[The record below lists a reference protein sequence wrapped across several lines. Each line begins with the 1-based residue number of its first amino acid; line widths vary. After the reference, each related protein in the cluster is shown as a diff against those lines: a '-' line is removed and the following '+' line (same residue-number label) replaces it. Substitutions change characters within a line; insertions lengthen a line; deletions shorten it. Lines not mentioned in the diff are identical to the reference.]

1 MSKELIYI
9 VDDEENIRELIEY
22 NLTKAGFIVKSFENG
37 ESFLEALED
46 SKPDLVCL
54 DVMLPDYDGIEL
66 CKKVRTSKRYNDMPI
81 ILLTA
86 KTTEFDTIIGLE
98 SGADDYIH
106 KPFSVN
112 ELIAR
117 IRSQIRRTFTS
128 SNSSKKDEVLIIGNL
143 LIDLAKR
150 TVMLGDKYI
159 ELTLKEF
166 ELLNLLAKGNGKVFT
181 RNELLEKI
189 WGYDYYGDTRTVD
202 VHIHS
207 LRKIIGDE
215 YILTVRGVGYKFI
228 S

>member
-1 MSKELIYI
+1 MSKELIYV

-22 NLTKAGFIVKSFENG
+22 NLKKAGYIVKCFSDG
-37 ESFLEALED
+37 ESFLESLQD
-46 SKPDLVCL
+46 NLPDLVCL
-54 DVMLPDYDGIEL
+54 DIMLPDYDGLDL
-66 CKKVRTSKRYNDMPI
+66 CKKIRNNKKLKNLPI

-98 SGADDYIH
+98 SGADDYIG

-117 IRSQIRRTFTS
+117 IRSLLRRTIVAPIEK
-128 SNSSKKDEVLIIGNL
+128 NDVAIGNL
-143 LIDLAKR
+143 LIDVEKR
-150 TVMLGDKYI
+150 TVTINEKQV

>member
-1 MSKELIYI
+1 MSKELIYV

-22 NLTKAGFIVKSFENG
+22 NLKKAGYNIRTFADG
-37 ESFLEALED
+37 ESFLNSLQD
-46 SKPDLVCL
+46 NMPDLVCL
-54 DVMLPDYDGIEL
+54 DIMLPDYDGLEL
-66 CKKVRTSKRYNDMPI
+66 CKKIRASKKFKNLPI

-98 SGADDYIH
+98 SGADDYIG

-117 IRSQIRRTFTS
+117 IRSLLRRTVAS
-128 SNSSKKDEVLIIGNL
+128 PIEKDEVSTGKLS
-143 LIDLAKR
+143 IDVEKR
-150 TVMLGDKYI
+150 TVMINEKKV

-189 WGYDYYGDTRTVD
+189 WSYDYYGDTRTVD

-207 LRKIIGDE
+207 LRKIIGEE

>member
-1 MSKELIYI
+1 MSKELIYV

-22 NLTKAGFIVKSFENG
+22 NLKKAGYIVTSFADG
-37 ESFLEALED
+37 ESFLFTLED
-46 SKPDLVCL
+46 KVPDLVCL
-54 DVMLPDYDGIEL
+54 DIMLPDYDGLDL
-66 CKKVRTSKRYNDMPI
+66 CKKIRTSKRFKSLPI

-98 SGADDYIH
+98 SGADDYIG

-117 IRSQIRRTFTS
+117 IRSLLRRTVTS
-128 SNSSKKDEVLIIGNL
+128 PIEKNEVAIGKL
-143 LIDLAKR
+143 SIDVEKR
-150 TVMLGDKYI
+150 TVMINDKQV

>member
-1 MSKELIYI
+1 MSKELIYV

-22 NLTKAGFIVKSFENG
+22 NLKKAGYNIRTFADG
-37 ESFLEALED
+37 ESFLNSLQD
-46 SKPDLVCL
+46 NMPDLVCL
-54 DVMLPDYDGIEL
+54 DIMLPDYDGLEL
-66 CKKVRTSKRYNDMPI
+66 CKKIRASKKFKNLPI

-98 SGADDYIH
+98 SGADDYIG

-117 IRSQIRRTFTS
+117 IRSLLRRTVAS
-128 SNSSKKDEVLIIGNL
+128 PIEKDEITTGKI
-143 LIDLAKR
+143 LIDVEKR
-150 TVMLGDKYI
+150 TVMINEKQV

-207 LRKIIGDE
+207 LRKIIGEE

>member
-9 VDDEENIRELIEY
+9 VDDEENIRALIEY
-22 NLTKAGFIVKSFENG
+22 NLSKAGFIVKSYENG
-37 ESFLEALED
+37 KSFLEAIED
-46 SKPDLVCL
+46 TKPDLVCL

-117 IRSQIRRTFTS
+117 IRSLLRRTSNTS
-128 SNSSKKDEVLIIGNL
+128 ATSKEDDVLSIGNL
-143 LIDLAKR
+143 LIDLGKR
-150 TVMLGDKYI
+150 TVMLDNKYI

-166 ELLNLLAKGNGKVFT
+166 ELLNLLANGNGKVFT

>member
-1 MSKELIYI
+1 MSKELIYV

-22 NLTKAGFIVKSFENG
+22 NLKKAGYNIRTFADG
-37 ESFLEALED
+37 ESFLNSLQD
-46 SKPDLVCL
+46 NMPDLVCL
-54 DVMLPDYDGIEL
+54 DIMLPDYDGLEL
-66 CKKVRTSKRYNDMPI
+66 CKKIRASKKFKNLPI

-98 SGADDYIH
+98 SGADDYIG

-117 IRSQIRRTFTS
+117 IRSLLRRTVAS
-128 SNSSKKDEVLIIGNL
+128 PIEKDEVSTGKLS
-143 LIDLAKR
+143 IDVEKR
-150 TVMLGDKYI
+150 TVMINEKKV

-207 LRKIIGDE
+207 LRKIIGEE

>member
-1 MSKELIYI
+1 MSKELIYV

-22 NLTKAGFIVKSFENG
+22 NLKKAGYSVICFADG
-37 ESFLEALED
+37 ESFLSILQD
-46 SKPDLVCL
+46 NVPDLVCL
-54 DVMLPDYDGIEL
+54 DIMLPDYDGLEL
-66 CKKVRTSKRYNDMPI
+66 CKKIRASKKLKNLPI

-98 SGADDYIH
+98 SGADDYIG

-117 IRSQIRRTFTS
+117 IRSLLRRTVTS
-128 SNSSKKDEVLIIGNL
+128 PIEKNEVAIGKL
-143 LIDLAKR
+143 SIDVEKR
-150 TVMLGDKYI
+150 TVMINDKQV

-166 ELLNLLAKGNGKVFT
+166 ELLNLLANGNGKVFT
-181 RNELLEKI
+181 RNKLLEKI

>member
-1 MSKELIYI
+1 MSKELIYV

-22 NLTKAGFIVKSFENG
+22 NLKKAGYNIRTFADG
-37 ESFLEALED
+37 ESFLNSLQD
-46 SKPDLVCL
+46 NMPDLVCL
-54 DVMLPDYDGIEL
+54 DIMLPDYDGLEL
-66 CKKVRTSKRYNDMPI
+66 CKKIRASKKFKNLPI

-98 SGADDYIH
+98 SGADDYIG

-117 IRSQIRRTFTS
+117 IRSLLRRTVAS
-128 SNSSKKDEVLIIGNL
+128 PIEKDEITAGKIS
-143 LIDLAKR
+143 IDVEKR
-150 TVMLGDKYI
+150 TVMINEKKV

-207 LRKIIGDE
+207 LRKIIGEE

>member
-1 MSKELIYI
+1 MSKELIYV

-22 NLTKAGFIVKSFENG
+22 NLNKAGYIVKSFADG
-37 ESFLEALED
+37 ESFLKTLQD
-46 SKPDLVCL
+46 SMPDLVCL
-54 DVMLPDYDGIEL
+54 DIMLPDYDGLDL
-66 CKKVRTSKRYNDMPI
+66 CKKIRTSKRLKSLPI

-98 SGADDYIH
+98 SGADDYIG

-117 IRSQIRRTFTS
+117 IRSLLRRTIS
-128 SNSSKKDEVLIIGNL
+128 VPIDKSDVAIGNL
-143 LIDLAKR
+143 LIDVEKR
-150 TVMLGDKYI
+150 TVTINEKQV

>member
-1 MSKELIYI
+1 MSKELIYV

-22 NLTKAGFIVKSFENG
+22 NLKKAGYNIRTFADG
-37 ESFLEALED
+37 ESFLNSLQD
-46 SKPDLVCL
+46 DMPDLVCL
-54 DVMLPDYDGIEL
+54 DIMLPDYDGLEL
-66 CKKVRTSKRYNDMPI
+66 CKKIRASKKFKNLPI

-98 SGADDYIH
+98 SGADDYIG

-117 IRSQIRRTFTS
+117 IRSLLRRTVAS
-128 SNSSKKDEVLIIGNL
+128 PIEKDEVSTGKLS
-143 LIDLAKR
+143 IDVEKR
-150 TVMLGDKYI
+150 TVMINEKKV

-207 LRKIIGDE
+207 LRKIIGEE

>member
-1 MSKELIYI
+1 MSRELIYV
-9 VDDEENIRELIEY
+9 VDDEENIRQLIEY
-22 NLTKAGFIVKSFENG
+22 NLNKAGYNVRSFADG
-37 ESFLEALED
+37 ESFLTTLED
-46 SKPDLVCL
+46 KVPDLVCL
-54 DVMLPDYDGIEL
+54 DIMLPDYDGLEL
-66 CKKVRTSKRYNDMPI
+66 CKKIRTGKRFKHIPI

-98 SGADDYIH
+98 SGADDYIG

-117 IRSQIRRTFTS
+117 IRSLLRRTVTLTHE
-128 SNSSKKDEVLIIGNL
+128 NNEVAIGNL
-143 LIDLAKR
+143 TIDIEKR
-150 TVMLGDKYI
+150 TVMINERQVD
-159 ELTLKEF
+159 LTLKEF

>member
-1 MSKELIYI
+1 MSKELIYV

-22 NLTKAGFIVKSFENG
+22 NLKKAGYNVISFADG
-37 ESFLEALED
+37 ESFLSTLQD
-46 SKPDLVCL
+46 KVPDLVCL
-54 DVMLPDYDGIEL
+54 DIMLPDYDGLEL
-66 CKKVRTSKRYNDMPI
+66 CKKIRASKKFKGLPI

-98 SGADDYIH
+98 SGADDYIG

-117 IRSQIRRTFTS
+117 IRSLLRRTVS
-128 SNSSKKDEVLIIGNL
+128 LPIEKNDVAIGNL
-143 LIDLAKR
+143 SIDVDKR
-150 TVMLGDKYI
+150 TVMINEKKV

>member
-1 MSKELIYI
+1 MSKELIYV
-9 VDDEENIRELIEY
+9 VDDEDNIRELIEY
-22 NLTKAGFIVKSFENG
+22 NLKKAGYNVKSFADG
-37 ESFLEALED
+37 ESFLLILED
-46 SKPDLVCL
+46 KVPDLVCL
-54 DVMLPDYDGIEL
+54 DIMLPDYDGLDL
-66 CKKVRTSKRYNDMPI
+66 CKKIRTSKRFKNLPI

-98 SGADDYIH
+98 SGADDYIG

-117 IRSQIRRTFTS
+117 IRSLLRRT
-128 SNSSKKDEVLIIGNL
+128 SSKSIERNDVAIGNL
-143 LIDLAKR
+143 TIDVEKR
-150 TVMLGDKYI
+150 TVMINGKQV

>member
-1 MSKELIYI
+1 MSKELIYV

-22 NLTKAGFIVKSFENG
+22 NLKKAGYNVSSFADG
-37 ESFLEALED
+37 ESFLLKLED
-46 SKPDLVCL
+46 KIPDLVCL
-54 DVMLPDYDGIEL
+54 DIMLPDYDGLDL
-66 CKKVRTSKRYNDMPI
+66 CKKIRTSKRFKSLPI

-98 SGADDYIH
+98 SGADDYIG

-117 IRSQIRRTFTS
+117 IRSLLRRTISTPIEK
-128 SNSSKKDEVLIIGNL
+128 NDVAIGNL
-143 LIDLAKR
+143 TIDVEKR
-150 TVMLGDKYI
+150 TVMINEKQV

>member
-1 MSKELIYI
+1 MSKELIYV

-22 NLTKAGFIVKSFENG
+22 NLKKAGYNIRTFADG
-37 ESFLEALED
+37 ESFLNSLQD
-46 SKPDLVCL
+46 DMPDLVCL
-54 DVMLPDYDGIEL
+54 DIMLPDYDGLEL
-66 CKKVRTSKRYNDMPI
+66 CKKIRASKKFKNLPI

-98 SGADDYIH
+98 SGADDYIG

-117 IRSQIRRTFTS
+117 IRSLLRRTVAS
-128 SNSSKKDEVLIIGNL
+128 PIEKDEIATGKIS
-143 LIDLAKR
+143 IDVDKR
-150 TVMLGDKYI
+150 TVMINEKQV

-207 LRKIIGDE
+207 LRKIIGEE

>member
-1 MSKELIYI
+1 MSKELIYV

-22 NLTKAGFIVKSFENG
+22 NLKKAGYIVKSFADG
-37 ESFLEALED
+37 ESFLEVLQD
-46 SKPDLVCL
+46 NMPDLVCL
-54 DVMLPDYDGIEL
+54 DIMLPDYDGLDL
-66 CKKVRTSKRYNDMPI
+66 CKKIRTSKRLKSLPI

-98 SGADDYIH
+98 SGADDYIG

-117 IRSQIRRTFTS
+117 IRSLLRRTISTPLDRS
-128 SNSSKKDEVLIIGNL
+128 DVAIGNL
-143 LIDLAKR
+143 LIDIEKR
-150 TVMLGDKYI
+150 TVMINGKQV

-166 ELLNLLAKGNGKVFT
+166 ELLNLLANGNGKVFT

>member
-1 MSKELIYI
+1 MSKELIYV

-22 NLTKAGFIVKSFENG
+22 NLKKAGYIVKCFADG
-37 ESFLEALED
+37 TSFLETLQD
-46 SKPDLVCL
+46 SIPDLVCL
-54 DVMLPDYDGIEL
+54 DVMLPDYDGLDL
-66 CKKVRTSKRYNDMPI
+66 CKKIRTSKRLKSLPI

-98 SGADDYIH
+98 SGADDYIG

-117 IRSQIRRTFTS
+117 IRSLLRRTIAAPIEKS
-128 SNSSKKDEVLIIGNL
+128 DVAIGNL
-143 LIDLAKR
+143 IIDIEKR
-150 TVMLGDKYI
+150 TVTINEKLV

-166 ELLNLLAKGNGKVFT
+166 ELLNLLANGNGKVFT

>member
-1 MSKELIYI
+1 MSKELIYV

-22 NLTKAGFIVKSFENG
+22 NLKKAGYNIRTFADG
-37 ESFLEALED
+37 ESFLNSLQD
-46 SKPDLVCL
+46 NMPDLVCL
-54 DVMLPDYDGIEL
+54 DIMLPDYDGLEL
-66 CKKVRTSKRYNDMPI
+66 CKKIRASKKFKNLPI

-98 SGADDYIH
+98 SGADDYIG

-117 IRSQIRRTFTS
+117 IRSLLRRTVAS
-128 SNSSKKDEVLIIGNL
+128 PIEKDEVSTGKLS
-143 LIDLAKR
+143 IDVEKR
-150 TVMLGDKYI
+150 TVMINEKQV

-207 LRKIIGDE
+207 LRKIIGEE

>member
-1 MSKELIYI
+1 MSKELIYV
-9 VDDEENIRELIEY
+9 VDDEENIRMLIEY
-22 NLTKAGFIVKSFENG
+22 NLKKAGFMVESFEDGN
-37 ESFLEALED
+37 SFLAQLETRM
-46 SKPDLVCL
+46 PDLICL
-54 DVMLPDYDGIEL
+54 DIMLPDHDGVEL
-66 CKKVRTSKRYNDMPI
+66 CKKIRSSMRFREIPV

-86 KTTEFDTIIGLE
+86 KSTEFDTIIGLE

-106 KPFSVN
+106 KPFSNN

-117 IRSQIRRTFTS
+117 IRALLRRTVRKTG
-128 SNSSKKDEVLIIGNL
+128 NDEDVTENL
-143 LIDLAKR
+143 LIDTEKR
-150 TVMLGDKYI
+150 TVSKDGEKL

-166 ELLNLLAKGNGKVFT
+166 ELLNILAKGKGKVFT

-228 S
+228 G